1 MTKRILQ
8 LILATLIILS
18 LPAQSHAYAVADVIE
33 SDLQEITI
41 TLTASRLHV
50 TNAYCETLQIFNVAG
65 MCVMSIKV
73 DSPDRHYDLSLP
85 KGCYIVKVG
94 TYVRKISVK

>member
-1 MTKRILQ
+1 MMRRL
-8 LILATLIILS
+8 LSFIIALFMMLGVS
-18 LPAQSHAYAVADVIE
+18 GVVRAEAMADVIE

-50 TNAYCETLQIFNVAG
+50 ANAYCETLQIFNVAG
-65 MCVMSIKV
+65 MCVMSVKV